1 MRLILYYNYKNPFID
16 YNAVINEITKLT
28 CLYVH
33 ISNCNNWGTNYSIK
47 RNLESLI

>member
-28 CLYVH
+28 CLYVYQ
-33 ISNCNNWGTNYSIK
+33 IVIIGERI
-47 RNLESLI
+47 IQ